1 MPKGKKA
8 EAIKEVKSEKSKVK
22 STRYEGKR
30 SASFIP
36 SKKLKTGKTTKE
48 KKSVKTTENIVDQ
61 NAEMQ
66 TVPTVKTSNA
76 ELKTRTVNADLKID
90 VLNTEGKTVGSITLP
105 KNIFGAKINPQLMA
119 QAVRIYLVN
128 QRRGTVSTKT
138 RGEVDGSTRK
148 IYRQKGTGRARH
160 GGIRAPI
167 FVKGGIAHGP
177 KPKDYALHLP
187 KNMKRAALLSAL
199 SAKVKDQQ
207 IAIVDGLESLER
219 KTKFVAKAFD
229 NWGLLRKERNTLLIL
244 PIDMQDIYRITRNL
258 AGVTI
263 TSADRVNTYEILQHK
278 TIVLMKDAI
287 ESLEKTFLNKKSEYQ
302 NPKSETNS
310 KSK

>member
-8 EAIKEVKSEKSKVK
+8 EAIKEVKSPAVAKAMA
-22 STRYEGKR
+22 GKQ
-30 SASFIP
+30 
-36 SKKLKTGKTTKE
+36 KT
-48 KKSVKTTENIVDQ
+48 
-61 NAEMQ
+61 
-66 TVPTVKTSNA
+66 TVKTARVSAGKKIKMQNEKLEA
-76 ELKTRTVNADLKID
+76 SSQSVKIEESKKENIRENQGNLKVN